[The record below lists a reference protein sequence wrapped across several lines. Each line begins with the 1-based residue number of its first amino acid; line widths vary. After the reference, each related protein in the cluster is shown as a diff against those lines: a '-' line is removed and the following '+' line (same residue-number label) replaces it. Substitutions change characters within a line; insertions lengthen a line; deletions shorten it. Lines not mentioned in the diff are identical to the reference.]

1 MKQCNYD
8 EGRAAQFV
16 VNNAV
21 IINSELN
28 FSAQLWLLIRSTG

>member
-1 MKQCNYD
+1 MKRCNYD

-21 IINSELN
+21 IINSEIN
-28 FSAQLWLLIRSTG
+28 FRAQLLLIRSVG